1 MASSMIYIK
10 KNGINRSKLS
20 VLEEKIYCVKEFSA
34 STFLWS

>member
-10 KNGINRSKLS
+10 KNSIISSKSS